1 MVVQKNKKF
10 DHRLMSRALLGLGF
24 AGSLFVGMAN
34 AQNYSFNSML
44 LADASH
50 VNSIK
55 VSNTSQSMACANCM
69 TPDGQLNAAN
79 LNFVASRL
87 GLDGA
92 KASLFALQFESSGAN
107 TINANSYR
115 FLNQKKNYGQLPT
128 SLTRSHAAVG
138 SDTLFGR
145 NVKSE
150 RMSFPGSTSLGLGFQ
165 SSKSVSYGVHISR
178 SSQIAYTTNELAR
191 MNSLTPDSSSLL
203 AAPVERTTSRAE
215 LSMLY
220 NTGKI
225 RSKITYQTSSFRD
238 GSLSSAS
245 DWQIESFDEVNS
257 QRYSSPLDN
266 GSQQLSFA
274 GAYDVFSNTTASAL
288 LAMGQSRRTDY
299 LLQQVS
305 NDPADR
311 GLNTYSGNL
320 QLMSRLTPH
329 FELNFNYAEEQ
340 QSSKIN
346 RNSKDNDYE
355 VLSASL
361 DSSTGNRANLP
372 QSFRK
377 RTTKLAG
384 QYKLPAHSAVKL
396 GVDYETY
403 NRIDEEDN
411 ITRENSYW
419 AEFKTQPHRTIGVS
433 LTVEKSAREGAGY
446 TYDSIYKNLSP
457 KQQLLQKYD
466 LASRDR
472 NKAGLAINLSP
483 LDSLNIGFAFDSS
496 NNAYSDSQV
505 GLTDS
510 KETSYTFDANFMISK
525 FIAVSGFYSTELI
538 YANQTKGQLSPSSLN
553 AYSDNED
560 QIDTA
565 GIGLDYHII
574 ANKFDV
580 GFDYIHA
587 QASGK
592 VNLDTQSSVSDL
604 RASSNTLHLYSKY
617 QYSDVLHFQVAYRY
631 EKFVDINSVGDAIG
645 LANTADPDAVDAF
658 NPKYNIGEFALSMRY
673 RF

>member
-1 MVVQKNKKF
+1 MVVQKNNKF
-10 DHRLMSRALLGLGF
+10 NQKLMTRALLGFGLVG
-24 AGSLFVGMAN
+24 ALFISDAN
-34 AQNYSFNSML
+34 AGVFSLNSVL
-44 LADASH
+44 SNNSSH
-50 VNSIK
+50 IA
-55 VSNTSQSMACANCM
+55 NTSARPLACANCI
-69 TPDGQLNAAN
+69 TPDGELNASN
-79 LNFVASRL
+79 LKFVASRI
-87 GLDGA
+87 GLEGA
-92 KASLFALQFESSGAN
+92 KASLFALQFESSGASAINSN
-107 TINANSYR
+107 TYR
-115 FLNQKKNYGQLPT
+115 FLNQKKNYGLLPT
-128 SLTRSHAAVG
+128 SLARPQSTLG
-138 SDTLFGR
+138 SSSLSSTI
-145 NVKSE
+145 NPE
-150 RMSFPGSTSLGLGFQ
+150 RMMSLPDGSSMGLGFQ

-191 MNSLTPDSSSLL
+191 MNSLSPGNSSLL
-203 AAPVERTTSRAE
+203 AAPVERTTNSAE

-220 NTGKI
+220 NTNKI

-238 GSLSSAS
+238 GSLASSS
-245 DWQIESFDEVNS
+245 DWQNQPYGVNNLNN

-266 GSQQLSFA
+266 GSQQLSFT
-274 GAYDVFSNTTASAL
+274 GAYDLFSNTTASAL
-288 LAMGQSRRTDY
+288 LSMGQSRRTDF
-299 LLQQVS
+299 LQQQALNAPVGE
-305 NDPADR
+305 DI
-311 GLNTYSGNL
+311 NTYSGNL

-340 QSSKIN
+340 QNSSKLRGSRDSDFEN
-346 RNSKDNDYE
+346 
-355 VLSASL
+355 VTASL
-361 DSSTGNRANLP
+361 ESNSSNRANLP

-403 NRIDEEDN
+403 NRINEQDN
-411 ITRENSYW
+411 VTKENSYW

-433 LTVEKSAREGAGY
+433 LTVEKSAREGTGY
-446 TYDSIYKNLSP
+446 TYDTIYKNLSP
-457 KQQLLQKYD
+457 KQQLLKKYD

-472 NKAGLAINLSP
+472 SKAGLAINVSP

-510 KETSYTFDANFMISK
+510 KETSYTFDANYMVSK

-538 YANQTKGQLSPSSLN
+538 NANQSNGQLSSSSSIN
-553 AYSDNED
+553 SFADNED

-565 GIGLDYHII
+565 GIGLDYHVI

-592 VNLDTQSSVSDL
+592 VNLSAQSSVSDL
-604 RASSNTLHLYSKY
+604 RTSSDTLHLYSKY

-631 EKFVDINSVGDAIG
+631 EKLVDANYIDGTSLGNPSDA
-645 LANTADPDAVDAF
+645 LASDAF